1 MDFSFILLAAGIFL
15 MGLWLGW
22 LLWNRYKQTAD
33 KLRIENDS
41 QKLTINALRG
51 ENDTA
56 KAKLA
61 ATDSEK
67 AGLLAQMDN
76 LASQNAE
83 ARDKITFLEQDL
95 TGLVARNREL
105 ETELGLAMSPG
116 QAAAAVD
123 IPLEILGEE
132 SDLPENLETVG
143 AVDKTE
149 EENQEDGDQRRYAL
163 DMAANFDAFA
173 EEAER
178 ESAQME
184 PLGEDTV
191 AESQPE
197 IISRQVMVPAEDD
210 FDLDAFE
217 IPLPARSAHFAPLEE
232 AQYVE
237 DTEPV
242 TLPLATAAL
251 PLAPAVI
258 VAPQA
263 VLGIAEIPLPSLTHA
278 AEPEAP
284 RALVG
289 DDFDDLKIVEGI
301 GPKIEELLRQHDVR
315 SYSDL
320 AGTSVGRL
328 KEILAT
334 AGPRFAMHDPGTWS
348 AQALLAANGEWDNLK
363 AYQDF
368 LNAGKRPK

>member
-1 MDFSFILLAAGIFL
+1 MDFSFIILAAGIFL

-22 LLWNRYKQTAD
+22 LLWNRYKQAAD
-33 KLRIENDS
+33 QLRVENDS

-51 ENDTA
+51 EMDAT

-61 ATDSEK
+61 AMDSEK
-67 AGLLAQMDN
+67 AGLLAQFEN
-76 LASQNAE
+76 LSNQQAE

-95 TGLVARNREL
+95 NGVIARNREL

-116 QAAAAVD
+116 QPGVAD
-123 IPLEILGEE
+123 IPLEITSEE
-132 SDLPENLETVG
+132 SSQSTDLEMLGV
-143 AVDKTE
+143 A
-149 EENQEDGDQRRYAL
+149 EDTDEDEDESQQRYAL
-163 DMAANFDAFA
+163 DLAANFDAFA
-173 EEAER
+173 EQAEQ
-178 ESAQME
+178 ESAQLE
-184 PLGEDTV
+184 PLGGNADAIPLPHPDAVGRGALTAVE
-191 AESQPE
+191 APES
-197 IISRQVMVPAEDD
+197 D
-210 FDLDAFE
+210 FDVDLDAFE
-217 IPLPARSAHFAPLEE
+217 IPLPARSAHFAPPEMTF
-232 AQYVE
+232 E
-237 DTEPV
+237 DTEP
-242 TLPLATAAL
+242 TAL
-251 PLAPAVI
+251 PVEPTAI

-263 VLGIAEIPLPSLTHA
+263 IAGVGEIPLPTFTHT
-278 AEPEAP
+278 EEDAP
-284 RALVG
+284 RTLVG

-301 GPKIEELLRQHDVR
+301 GPKIEEVLRQHGLR

-334 AGPRFAMHDPGTWS
+334 AGARFAMHDPGTWS